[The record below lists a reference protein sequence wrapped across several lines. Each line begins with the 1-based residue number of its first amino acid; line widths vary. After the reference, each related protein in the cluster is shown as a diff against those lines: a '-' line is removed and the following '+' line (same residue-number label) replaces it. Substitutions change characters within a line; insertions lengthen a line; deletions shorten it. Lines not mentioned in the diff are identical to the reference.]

1 MVVETTEG
9 DLGET
14 DVSKPKVK
22 DVVRDDDGAVRSLVV
37 EKGVVF
43 KKDIVVP
50 ANRIGEVIPEGD
62 ESNDVGEVT
71 VAASEP
77 EIEGLSSV
85 GTEELAPLKRR
96 PPDASDVGDPLGQ
109 LEERFPTAEGHRR
122 NEGEAAQRRRE
133 ARQQQTVA
141 PAPKVSLRTLGP
153 GLLAGLSGNDATAV
167 TSYAINGATAGFGQ
181 LWLMV
186 LSTPLYQAVI
196 YACGKIGR
204 VTQLGLTEA
213 LRAHYGRK
221 LALPIA
227 IMLAIANIALITGD
241 LVAIGTGIEL
251 ITGIPWIWF
260 VVPAAAILWYIAV
273 FQSFGA
279 IKKIFLTLSFAFVA
293 YLITGLF
300 SGANWGEVLR
310 GTVIPHISLGFA
322 GVSSAVALLGAT
334 LSPYT
339 MFWQTQ
345 GEKEQDRPGTLRQQT
360 RLSALDVASGTLGGN
375 LIAYFIILTTSAT
388 LFTHHQR
395 ITSAADAARALV
407 PLVGP
412 FAKYLFAIGFI
423 GAGVVAIPVLLAS
436 TSYAL
441 SGAFGWPASLWRKPW
456 QSEGFYLI
464 ITGALLI
471 GVALALTGLNPI
483 QFIFW
488 ANVLQGALAP
498 VLMVIILLMGNN
510 RAMMREFRLSAMTN
524 FWLVV
529 AIVIA
534 AAATVLLIVGL
545 LTGQGGP

>member
-1 MVVETTEG
+1 MVVETTDG

-22 DVVRDDDGAVRSLVV
+22 DVVRDDDGAIRSLVV

-50 ANRIGEVIPEGD
+50 ANRIGEIIPEGD
-62 ESNDVGEVT
+62 GPNEGGEVT

-85 GTEELAPLKRR
+85 GTEALAPLKQR
-96 PPDASDVGDPLGQ
+96 PPDASDVGDPLGE

-122 NEGEAAQRRRE
+122 NEGEASQRRRE
-133 ARQQQTVA
+133 ARQQQAAA
-141 PAPKVSLRTLGP
+141 PAPKFSLRTLGP

-167 TSYAINGATAGFGQ
+167 TSYAVNGVTAGYGQ

-204 VTQLGLTEA
+204 VTQQGLTEA

-227 IMLAIANIALITGD
+227 ILLTIANIALITGD

-260 VVPAAAILWYIAV
+260 VAPAAAILWYIAV
-273 FQSFGA
+273 FQSFGV

-300 SGANWGEVLR
+300 SGANWGDVLR

-322 GVSSAVALLGAT
+322 GISSAVALLGAT

-345 GEKEQDRPGTLRQQT
+345 GEKEQNRPGTLRQQT
-360 RLSALDVASGTLGGN
+360 RLSALDVASGSIGGN

-388 LFTHHQR
+388 LFTHHQK
-395 ITSAADAARALV
+395 ISSAADAARALV

-488 ANVLQGALAP
+488 ANVLQGVLAP
-498 VLMVIILLMGNN
+498 VLMVIVLLMGNN
-510 RAMMREFRLSAMTN
+510 RAIMREFRLGKLTN